1 MTCIVAIEHNG
12 KVYMGGDSAA
22 VSGRDTRII
31 DSKKV
36 FKLGPFLI
44 GYTDSF
50 RMGQLL
56 QYNLV
61 VEEQEY
67 LHIEDDEEYLIK
79 VFIPA
84 VRKCLKD
91 GGYAEINNNIESG
104 GSFLLGY
111 KGKVYIIQS
120 DFLLLR
126 YKNVYSAI
134 GCGDR
139 YALGC
144 LATNYFREDE
154 PEERIIQAL
163 EVAGEFSNG
172 VAPPYYVEKED

>member
-1 MTCIVAIEHNG
+1 MTCIVAIEHNE

-22 VSGRDTRII
+22 VYNRDIRII

-36 FKLGPFLI
+36 FKVGPFLI

-61 VEEQEY
+61 VEKQECTQV
-67 LHIEDDEEYLIK
+67 EDDEEYLIK

-91 GGYAEINNNIESG
+91 GGYAEINNNVESG
-104 GSFLLGY
+104 GKFLVGY
-111 KGKVYIIQS
+111 KGKIYVVES

-126 YKNVYSAI
+126 FKEEYSAI
-134 GCGDR
+134 GCGDK

-144 LATNYFREDE
+144 LAANFYREDE
-154 PEERIIQAL
+154 PELRIEQSL
-163 EVAGEFSNG
+163 EVAGQFSNG